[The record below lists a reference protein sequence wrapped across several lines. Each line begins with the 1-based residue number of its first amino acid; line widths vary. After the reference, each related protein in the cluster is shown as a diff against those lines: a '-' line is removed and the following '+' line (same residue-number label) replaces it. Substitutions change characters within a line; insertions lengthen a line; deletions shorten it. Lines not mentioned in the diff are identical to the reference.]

1 MKSRRKL
8 LRLLALCIAMLGLV
22 LVFKSSYVYGKA
34 QLAQFLLWQAW
45 QENKADANRQQKAW
59 YYADGYP
66 VGELIIENR
75 GISQI
80 VLNEASNRNLAFA
93 PGIWHHPSNNILLA
107 AHNDTHFSFVKELKL
122 GEKIS
127 YQAQGKGQQHF
138 KVVNKLH
145 VDYRDSNW
153 LLGLE
158 GYLVLITC
166 ERRSSLDLAPE
177 GRLVVVAEP
186 VI

>member
-45 QENKADANRQQKAW
+45 QENKADANHKQKAW

-66 VGELIIENR
+66 VGELVVESKS
-75 GISQI
+75 ISQI

-93 PGIWHHPSNNILLA
+93 PGIWHHPSNNILVA

-138 KVVNKLH
+138 KVVNKIH
-145 VDYRDSNW
+145 VGYRDSNW

-166 ERRSSLDLAPE
+166 VRRNGLDLVPQ
-177 GRLVVVAEP
+177 GRVVIVAER
-186 VI
+186 V

>member
-8 LRLLALCIAMLGLV
+8 LRLLALCITVLGLF

-45 QENKADANRQQKAW
+45 QENKTDANQQQKAW

-66 VGELIIENR
+66 VGELIIENS

-93 PGIWHHPSNNILLA
+93 PGIWHHPSNNILVA

-122 GEKIS
+122 GEQIS
-127 YQAQGKGQQHF
+127 YQAQGKAQQHF
-138 KVVNKLH
+138 KVVNKMH

-153 LLGLE
+153 LLGLD

-166 ERRSSLDLAPE
+166 ERRNSLDLVPE
-177 GRLVVVAEP
+177 GRIVVLAER
-186 VI
+186 V

>member
-1 MKSRRKL
+1 MKNRRNF
-8 LRLLALCIAMLGLV
+8 LRLLALFIAILGLV

-34 QLAQFLLWQAW
+34 QLAQLLLWQAW
-45 QENKADANRQQKAW
+45 QENKTDAKHKRKAW

-66 VGELIIENR
+66 VGELIIESKR
-75 GISQI
+75 ISQI

-93 PGIWHHPSNNILLA
+93 PGVWQHPSNNLVLV
-107 AHNDTHFSFVKELKL
+107 AHNDTHFRFVKELKL
-122 GEKIS
+122 GEQIS
-127 YQAQGKGQQHF
+127 YQAQDKAQQHF
-138 KVVNKLH
+138 KVINKMH

-166 ERRSSLDLAPE
+166 ERRNSLDLLPE
-177 GRLVVVAEP
+177 GRVVVVAER
-186 VI
+186 V

>member
-1 MKSRRKL
+1 M
-8 LRLLALCIAMLGLV
+8 
-22 LVFKSSYVYGKA
+22 
-34 QLAQFLLWQAW
+34 
-45 QENKADANRQQKAW
+45 
-59 YYADGYP
+59 
-66 VGELIIENR
+66 
-75 GISQI
+75 
-80 VLNEASNRNLAFA
+80 LNEASNRNLAFA

-127 YQAQGKGQQHF
+127 YQAQGKLKQHF

-166 ERRSSLDLAPE
+166 ERRNSLDLVPE
-177 GRLVVVAEP
+177 GRVVVVAER
-186 VI
+186 V

>member
-45 QENKADANRQQKAW
+45 QENKIDANHKQKAW

-66 VGELIIENR
+66 VGELIVESKS
-75 GISQI
+75 ISQI

-93 PGIWHHPSNNILLA
+93 PGIWHHSSNNILVA
-107 AHNDTHFSFVKELKL
+107 AHNDTHFSFVKDVKV

-127 YQAQGKGQQHF
+127 YQAQGKVQQHF
-138 KVVNKLH
+138 KVVNKMH

-166 ERRSSLDLAPE
+166 ERRNGLDLVPE
-177 GRLVVVAEP
+177 GRVVVVAEP